1 MNDQYGN
8 FYYQENQGTSVG
20 QYLSKTFAWMFLGLL
35 ITFVTAILTA
45 ATGLYIPLVRS
56 GLIFVLTILEVVL
69 VIVFS
74 ARIQK
79 ISFGGAAV
87 LLAAYSF
94 INGLVFSCYFL
105 AYGVGT
111 LVFAFLA
118 AALYFGIMAVYGYV
132 TQRDLSSWGP
142 RLFGGLVALLLIS
155 IVMLFMGGGMAEVIY
170 CAAGL
175 FLFMAYTAYDTQKIK
190 AMYYATGGQGEL
202 ASKMSLMGALQLYL
216 DFINIFLFI
225 LRLLARARKN

>member
-8 FYYQENQGTSVG
+8 FYYQESQGSVG
-20 QYLSKTFAWMFLGLL
+20 QYLARTFAWMFLGLL
-35 ITFVTAILTA
+35 ITFVTAVLTA
-45 ATGLYIPLVRS
+45 VTGLFVPLFTT
-56 GLIFVLTILEVVL
+56 GIIFVLTILEVIL
-69 VIVFS
+69 VVVFS
-74 ARIQK
+74 ARLQRL
-79 ISFGGAAV
+79 SFGGAAA
-87 LLAAYSF
+87 LLAGYSF

-105 AYGVGT
+105 VYNVGT

-118 AALYFGIMAVYGYV
+118 AALYFGVMAVYGYV
-132 TQRDLSSWGP
+132 TQKDLSAWGP

-155 IVMLFMGGGMAEVIY
+155 IIMLFMGGTVMEIFY

-175 FLFMAYTAYDTQKIK
+175 VLFMAYTAYDTQKIK

-202 ASKMSLMGALQLYL
+202 ASKLSLMGALQLYL

-225 LRLLARARKN
+225 LRLFARTSRD

>member
-8 FYYQENQGTSVG
+8 FYYQENQGSVS
-20 QYLSKTFAWMFLGLL
+20 QYLARTFAWMFLGLL
-35 ITFVTAILTA
+35 ITFVTALLTA
-45 ATGLYIPLVRS
+45 VTGLYIPLFTT
-56 GLIFVLTILEVVL
+56 GIIYVLTILELVL
-69 VIVFS
+69 VVVFS
-74 ARIQK
+74 ARLQK
-79 ISFGGAAV
+79 ISFGGAAA
-87 LLAAYSF
+87 LMAGYSF
-94 INGLVFSCYFL
+94 INGLVFSSYFVVYNL
-105 AYGVGT
+105 GV

-118 AALYFGIMAVYGYV
+118 AALYFGVMAMYGYV
-132 TQRDLSSWGP
+132 TQKDLSSWGP

-155 IVMLFMGGGMAEVIY
+155 IVMMFMGGGMLDLIY

-175 FLFMAYTAYDTQKIK
+175 VLFMAYTAYDTQKIK

-225 LRLLARARKN
+225 LRLFARNHRD